1 VITFDGDRSLK
12 RKWFAK
18 KQLAIIQEIDVP
30 AKAVKWD
37 GFNFKVWQ
45 LGEDLNGGRVTAPMG
60 AVVACSSANGI
71 KIAVADYWAGGF
83 NAEQDLYV
91 VFKDLG
97 VSGEFTT
104 FFEGAIDIPP
114 DPIPSDYEPTYYPMK
129 FIPAIGTSW
138 FGLVDGDTVG
148 PDSVEVDNFP
158 CGPVPLPWKGEAYD
172 IMVGGTMK
180 YDLDGN
186 GVYDWFRH
194 VFEKNTSF
202 YLAAGQQ
209 ALRKNCIAKHI
220 EYDINFDPLRTYQKT
235 GTDRYTSYHGA
246 YIYDFVDSIK
256 VVGYNIDV
264 TTSTVDNIQFSE
276 ILTTAMPET
285 LRLILIHTLN
295 DGSCEPIGS
304 YATDNMFFH
313 AVNATTHIW
322 SSGGES
328 CAAKDYYDDNPGN
341 DDWRLFYSM
350 TVDGVT
356 HLVNYGQF
364 GALLNSLSLHGT
376 SGSWYDAMRMFSQ
389 LVGAY
394 PNCNWT
400 VPYDSIMFHDDDNN
414 LYTWTRPYGP
424 VKISKDGI
432 EVIEMSIPSEVVD
445 NDGVRPEITY
455 AGRFVDY
462 RLYLCICNKVKE
474 EVKAVYIGNPFPDD
488 EDDSD
493 DWIKLPHVDPRIVHV
508 TNPDEDV
515 VTCVLFHVRPV
526 RVTPTSVFLIGITK
540 DTTLYIDDQTGEYIR
555 DESGEL
561 TKSYHYHFASLIWS
575 VDLEGNATTDIWT
588 QLARLP
594 FTASDNDNL
603 QVGLYGDDSR
613 VNELA
618 AYLTPPPIM
627 PQSPVGPYDK
637 YSIGL
642 P

>member
-1 VITFDGDRSLK
+1 MISFDGDRSKK
-12 RKWFAK
+12 RKWFAN
-18 KQLAIIQEIDVP
+18 KQLAVIKDIDVP
-30 AKAVKWD
+30 AKAVQWD
-37 GFNFKVWQ
+37 GFTFKVWQ
-45 LGEDLNGGRVTAPMG
+45 QGEDLNGGRVTAPMG
-60 AVVACSSANGI
+60 AVAACSSADGI

-83 NAEQDLYV
+83 SGEQDLYV

-114 DPIPSDYEPTYYPMK
+114 DPIPEGYEPTYYTVK

-138 FGLVDGDTVG
+138 FGLIDGDTVG

-209 ALRKNCIAKHI
+209 ASRKNCVAKHI
-220 EYDINFDPLRTYQKT
+220 ERADVYDPMRTYQKT
-235 GTDRYTSYHGA
+235 GTDRYTSYHGGWL
-246 YIYDFVDSIK
+246 YDFIEGIK

-304 YATDNMFFH
+304 YATDTMFFH
-313 AVNATTHIW
+313 AVNATTHLW
-322 SSGGES
+322 SSGAED
-328 CAAKDYYDDNPGN
+328 CAAKDYYDENPGN

-364 GALLNSLSLHGT
+364 GALLNSLSLHGI
-376 SGSWYDAMRMFSQ
+376 SGDWHTAMRMFSQ

-400 VPYDSIMFHDDDNN
+400 VPYDSIMFHAHDGN
-414 LYTWTRPYGP
+414 LYTWTRPYGS
-424 VKISKDGI
+424 VQISTTGI
-432 EVIEMSIPSEVVD
+432 TVASLTVPAEALE
-445 NDGVRPEITY
+445 NGVRPEISY
-455 AGRFVDY
+455 AGTFETTPT
-462 RLYLCICNKVKE
+462 YLCICNKVKE
-474 EVKAVYIGNPFPDD
+474 EVKAVYVGSPF
-488 EDDSD
+488 ET
-493 DWIKLPHVDPRIVHV
+493 WTKLPGVETGLTLV
-508 TNPDEDV
+508 
-515 VTCVLFHVRPV
+515 HVRPV
-526 RVTPTSVFLIGITK
+526 KVTPTNIFLIGVIKETVIVEGVAT
-540 DTTLYIDDQTGEYIR
+540 DYYD
-555 DESGEL
+555 
-561 TKSYHYHFASLIWS
+561 FASLSWS
-575 VDLEGNATTDIWT
+575 IDDEGVASIDLWKKMG
-588 QLARLP
+588 RLP
-594 FTASDNDNL
+594 FDVSDNDNL
-603 QVGLYGDDSR
+603 QVGLYGEDSR
-613 VNELA
+613 IIDLA
-618 AYLTPPPIM
+618 NYPVPPIM

-637 YSIGL
+637 YAIGL